1 MARADEEVADAASTP
16 VGIILRRSPRMLGI
30 EPFYAE
36 FIAGMEDV
44 LAIERRSVLLQIVPT
59 LEKELESYER
69 WAATAQVA
77 GVIVGDLVENDP
89 RPAIL
94 HRLEIPTLV
103 VGEPEL
109 PPGIS
114 AIRVDNYGAMLDA
127 VTRLRAMGH
136 TRIDRVSGPQHL
148 FHTRL
153 RTQAFDAAAA
163 DIGVSGRS
171 VEGDYTEESGEKA
184 TRALLTRD
192 DPPTAI
198 IYDNDVMAVAGLGV
212 AYEMKVDVPGEL
224 SLLAWDDSTLCRLAV
239 PPLSAMS
246 SDVHALGALAAR
258 SLLGVIAGDPEAILQ
273 APPSHFIERG
283 STAPRR

>member
-1 MARADEEVADAASTP
+1 MTP
-16 VGIILRRSPRMLGI
+16 VGLILRRSPRMLGI

-36 FIAGMEDV
+36 FIAGMEEV
-44 LAIERRSVLLQIVPT
+44 LSLQRRSVLLQIVPT
-59 LEKELESYER
+59 LEKEVESYER
-69 WAATAQVA
+69 WAASAQVA
-77 GVIVGDLVENDP
+77 GVIVGDLIDDDT
-89 RPAIL
+89 RPALL
-94 HRLEIPTLV
+94 HELKIPTLV
-103 VGEPEL
+103 LGEPAL
-109 PPGIS
+109 PPGVS

-153 RTQAFDAAAA
+153 RTQAFEAATA
-163 DIGVSGRS
+163 DIGVSGRNI
-171 VEGDYTEESGEKA
+171 EGDYTEESGESA
-184 TRALLTRD
+184 TRALLDHD

-212 AYEMKVDVPGEL
+212 AYELKIDVPGQL

-246 SDVHALGALAAR
+246 SDVHSLGALAAR
-258 SLLGVIAGDPEAILQ
+258 SLLAVITGDPETILQ

-283 STAPRR
+283 TTASRR